1 MARNLEEIRKA
12 FPYSEDCFEMKKN
25 IDKIINE
32 KSYYASKLNRT
43 EMKFLDQRLNELNDF
58 FNKKNCEIIIGNKKI
73 EEVSNIS
80 KRYGEVDK
88 TRIEAENIAE
98 TKKRIFIGIGIV
110 LAGVGIILIT
120 NKK

>member
-1 MARNLEEIRKA
+1 MDWPFNTQDVSHKHWI
-12 FPYSEDCFEMKKN
+12 
-25 IDKIINE
+25 
-32 KSYYASKLNRT
+32 
-43 EMKFLDQRLNELNDF
+43 RLNELNDF

-88 TRIEAENIAE
+88 TRIEAENKEAV
-98 TKKRIFIGIGIV
+98 KKRIYIGIGII